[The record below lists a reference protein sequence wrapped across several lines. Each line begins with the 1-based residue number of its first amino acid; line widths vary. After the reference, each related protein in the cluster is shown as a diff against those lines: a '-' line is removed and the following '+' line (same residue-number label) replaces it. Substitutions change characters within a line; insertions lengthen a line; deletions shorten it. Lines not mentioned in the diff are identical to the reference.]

1 MLEQDHLPWGTQI
14 AAEGDYARWPAFRA
28 DGSPYPAGELPLAR
42 GLRGDVVAQEEI
54 RSATER
60 VYSVTAGPIRDESGK
75 TIAAVVALVDISERK
90 RAEKERELFVGALG
104 HDLRNPVQAISLTAT
119 ALTRRNDFPD
129 MAKKAVARIAS
140 SANRLNGL
148 IRELLDFA
156 TSQHGA
162 IPIKPEKCELN
173 EIAADVIAE
182 IKLARPDRDIRV
194 EPQGACDG
202 QIDRGR
208 MAQVFQ
214 NLLVNAVEH
223 GDPGAPITVRTG
235 CGNDE
240 VWAAVTNRG
249 AIPPEERRGIF
260 EPFRRRATSKGLG
273 LGLYIA
279 RALVEAHG
287 GTIAVECPDDET
299 VFLIKL
305 PVRPAHPGR
314 PQARTAADFHE
325 V

>member
-1 MLEQDHLPWGTQI
+1 MG
-14 AAEGDYARWPAFRA
+14 
-28 DGSPYPAGELPLAR
+28 
-42 GLRGDVVAQEEI
+42 QEEI
-54 RSATER
+54 RSAAER

-75 TIAAVVALVDISERK
+75 TIAAVAALVDISERK
-90 RAEKERELFVGALG
+90 RGEKERELFVGALG
-104 HDLRNPVQAISLTAT
+104 HDLRNPVQAISLA
-119 ALTRRNDFPD
+119 AHSLAKRNDVSD
-129 MAKKAVARIAS
+129 LAKKPVARIAS
-140 SANRLNGL
+140 SADRLNAL
-148 IRELLDFA
+148 ISELLDFA
-156 TSQHGA
+156 SSQHGA

-194 EPQGACDG
+194 EPQGAACDG
-202 QIDRGR
+202 HCDRGR

-223 GDPGAPITVRTG
+223 GDPKAPITVRTG
-235 CGNDE
+235 CCNDE

-249 AIPPEERRGIF
+249 AIPPEERRSIF

-287 GTIAVECPDDET
+287 GTIAVDCPNDET
-299 VFLIKL
+299 VFLVKL
-305 PVRPAHPGR
+305 PVHAVAKTPPGAHRPSA
-314 PQARTAADFHE
+314 
-325 V
+325 

>member
-14 AAEGDYARWPAFRA
+14 VLDGDSARWPALRA
-28 DGSPYPAGELPLAR
+28 DGSAYRADDLPLAR

-54 RSATER
+54 RSAAQR
-60 VYSVTAGPIRDESGK
+60 VYSVTAGPIRDDSGT

-104 HDLRNPVQAISLTAT
+104 HDLRNPVQAISLAAT
-119 ALTRRNDFPD
+119 SLARRNDVPD
-129 MAKKAVARIAS
+129 VARKAVTRIAS
-140 SANRLNGL
+140 SAGRLNAL
-148 IRELLDFA
+148 ISELLDFA

-162 IPIKPEKCELN
+162 IPLKPERCELN

-202 QIDRGR
+202 HIDRGR

-223 GDPGAPITVRTG
+223 GDPKAPITVRTG
-235 CGNDE
+235 CDNDE

-249 AIPPEERRGIF
+249 AIPPEERRSIF
-260 EPFRRRATSKGLG
+260 EPFRRRATSQGLG

-287 GTIAVECPDDET
+287 GTIAVDCPNDET

-305 PVRPAHPGR
+305 PVRPA
-314 PQARTAADFHE
+314 TDFHE
-325 V
+325 ARGLRA